1 MMLQGI
7 EMYKIYFGINM
18 EVDLINFQQDAPYSV
33 YYISV
38 GSFTGHTSQLFDNK
52 WTPTVRYTWISS
64 NSRKRAD
71 GSRSGYPGT

>member
-1 MMLQGI
+1 MLQGI

-52 WTPTVRYTWISS
+52 
-64 NSRKRAD
+64 
-71 GSRSGYPGT
+71 